1 MKNLLFSESESLFV
15 KIGNGKKNATFG
27 SVFEDLGLLHQVFI
41 FFFVER
47 LPLLSW
53 GVLLLVLLTRL
64 SEQGQGVS
72 GAFRAHWEEA
82 FFALGSFKQ
91 QLIHSCKQK

>member
-1 MKNLLFSESESLFV
+1 MLPLGQFLRIWGFFIECSFFSLF
-15 KIGNGKKNATFG
+15 
-27 SVFEDLGLLHQVFI
+27 
-41 FFFVER
+41 ER
-47 LPLLSW
+47 LPFLSW
-53 GVLLLVLLTRL
+53 GVLLLGLLTRL

-91 QLIHSCKQK
+91 QMIHSCKQK